1 MIVSRFGLHTAGG
14 IPFLLQKNG
23 FQNLISPELRAPFE
37 AMIKPRNALCQH
49 EINLSSTTPAPD
61 WIDEPLAQVFH
72 PVPGSFVKIIVDPDG
87 TLGPKLETLARLS
100 SPTETLIR
108 PIWWRQAMK
117 LAPLYQL
124 TNIGPLVWTAA
135 TVGRTREIERH
146 VELAAANGR
155 RVLIVAE
162 SRIPIFQGV
171 EWIEPFDFPIDAP
184 FEAIGAGL
192 LRRHMETIQCGTS

>member
-14 IPFLLQKNG
+14 IPFLLQKHG
-23 FQNLISPELRAPFE
+23 FQNLISPELRAPFDVQ
-37 AMIKPRNALCQH
+37 IKPRNALCQH
-49 EINLSSTTPAPD
+49 AINLSQTVEAPD
-61 WIDEPLAQVFH
+61 WVWQPLARVFH
-72 PVPGSFVKIIVDPDG
+72 PTPGFSAKIVIDPDG
-87 TLGPKLETLARLS
+87 TLGPRLEALARLA

-124 TNIGPLVWTAA
+124 TNLGPLVWTAA
-135 TVGRTREIERH
+135 TVGRTHEIERH

-162 SRIPIFQGV
+162 SHIPIFQGV
-171 EWIEPFDFPIDAP
+171 EWIEPFDFPTDAP

-192 LRRHMETIQCGTS
+192 LRRHMQEIMS